1 MDSREFQLYER
12 RIDNCW
18 HAADGFAEG
27 TWGKDYWRQ
36 NAMYLLRRMNS
47 KLNGGFTHEV
57 HAYHNDVG

>member
-18 HAADGFAEG
+18 HAADGFEEG
-27 TWGKDYWRQ
+27 TWGKDFWRQ

-47 KLNGGFTHEV
+47 KINGGFTHEV
-57 HAYHNDVG
+57 HAYNNDVG